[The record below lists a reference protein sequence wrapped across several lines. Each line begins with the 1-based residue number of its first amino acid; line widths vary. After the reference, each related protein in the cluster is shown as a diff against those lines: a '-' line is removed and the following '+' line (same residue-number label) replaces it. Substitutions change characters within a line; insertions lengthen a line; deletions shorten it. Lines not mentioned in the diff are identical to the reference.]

1 MTDDVIQEPTVT
13 GGDDTDALK
22 RSIEALERKNY
33 ELIAKLKENKAKA
46 PAVPDGINVD
56 ELIEFKRNY

>member
-33 ELIAKLKENKAKA
+33 ELIAKLKENKFD
-46 PAVPDGINVD
+46 VV
-56 ELIEFKRNY
+56 